1 MASEVQLAV
10 AGSGKTSAIA
20 SRIEN
25 QFPEAAS
32 LALTFTKNGQLE
44 IASRVSNITSSRH
57 ETMGWYSFLVNHI
70 VRPYLPAK
78 FDGINAHGLNFVDHD
93 GQIPRNRSGWK
104 YYFDD
109 SHQPYSS
116 RLSVL
121 AKQILELTT
130 DAPLRRLEAIYDH
143 LYIDEVQDLGG
154 NDLVV
159 LEKVMR
165 SSIDIFVTGDV
176 RQSVLTTSR
185 SDRLNSVYRGV
196 NLVTWFRERATAGI
210 CDLTLAETSQR
221 FNPAIARLS
230 DLVHDPALA
239 LPATLGAFSG
249 TSDHDG
255 VFLVDDTHLDEY
267 VQEWQPTLLRAMVST
282 RALPEAEIFNFGTS
296 KGITRDRVA
305 ILTTSPI
312 RKWLLSRELLAA
324 KSAAGF
330 YVAATRC
337 RYSVALVVPQAKKMS
352 THLHAEFCALVQ
364 LWEPSN

>member
-10 AGSGKTSAIA
+10 AGSGKTSTIIA
-20 SRIEN
+20 RIEN
-25 QFPEAAS
+25 QSPEAAS
-32 LALTFTKNGQLE
+32 LAVTFTKNGQLE
-44 IASRVSNITSSRH
+44 IASRVSNISSTRH
-57 ETMGWYSFLVNHI
+57 ETTGWYSFLVNHI

-78 FDGINAHGLNFVDHD
+78 FDGINARGLNFVDHD

-109 SHQPYSS
+109 DHEPYSN
-116 RLSVL
+116 RLNVL

-130 DAPLRRLEAIYDH
+130 DAPMRRLEDIYDH

-154 NDLVV
+154 NDLVI
-159 LEKVMR
+159 LDAVMR
-165 SSIDIFVTGDV
+165 SSVDVFVTGDV

-196 NLVTWFRERATAGI
+196 NLVNWFRERASVGT
-210 CDLTLAETSQR
+210 CELTLAETSQR

-239 LPATLGAFSG
+239 LPATSGAFSG
-249 TSDHDG
+249 KSDHDG
-255 VFLVDDTHLDEY
+255 VFLVDDTQLDDY
-267 VQEWQPTLLRAMVST
+267 VQKWRPTVLRTRVSN
-282 RALPEAEIFNFGTS
+282 RLLPEAETFNFGAP
-296 KGITRDRVA
+296 KGITRDRIA

-312 RKWLLSRELLAA
+312 RKWLLSRALLAP

-330 YVAATRC
+330 YVAATRGK
-337 RYSVALVVPQAKKMS
+337 YSVALVVPQAKKMS
-352 THLHAEFCALVQ
+352 SRLHADFGTAVQ
-364 LWEPSN
+364 LWEPSS